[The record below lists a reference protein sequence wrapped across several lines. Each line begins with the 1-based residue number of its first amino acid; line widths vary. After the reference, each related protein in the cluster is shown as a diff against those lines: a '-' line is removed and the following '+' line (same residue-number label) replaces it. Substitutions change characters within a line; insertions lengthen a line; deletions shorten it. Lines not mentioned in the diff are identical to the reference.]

1 MVPVR
6 TNSTDTSFSSL
17 LSHTDK
23 AVIVDLGTGDG
34 RFVYRM
40 AQKNP
45 EKFYI
50 GIDANAD
57 NLAETSAKAAK
68 KPAKGGAPNALFVQ
82 AAIEDLPKELISVA
96 DEVHIHFPWGSL
108 LRSVVLGDAAL
119 AGIRK
124 LAKDDAYLEAIIGV
138 NHERDKTEHERLGLP
153 TLNDEFFATQLE
165 QVYQRNSFMLE
176 ETGTIGSGNWPKL
189 CTSWASKL
197 AQDKQ
202 RILYYVIARAV

>member
-1 MVPVR
+1 M
-6 TNSTDTSFSSL
+6 
-17 LSHTDK
+17 
-23 AVIVDLGTGDG
+23 IVDLGTGDG

-57 NLAETSAKAAK
+57 NLAQTSTRAAK
-68 KPAKGGAPNALFVQ
+68 KPAKGGVSNALFVQ
-82 AAIEDLPKELISVA
+82 AAIEDLPTELISVA

-108 LRSVVLGDAAL
+108 LRSVLLGDAAL
-119 AGIRK
+119 SGIRK
-124 LAKDDAYLEAIIGV
+124 IAKDGAYLESIIGV
-138 NHERDKTEHERLGLP
+138 NHERDRTEHERLGLP
-153 TLNDEFFATQLE
+153 SLTDEFFATRLE
-165 QVYQRNSFMLE
+165 HVYENNGFMLE
-176 ETGTIGSGNWPKL
+176 ETGTISSGNWPKL

-202 RILYYVIARAV
+202 RVLYYVIARAV